1 MVQSF
6 LPSMPPLNVIKPSVN
21 SSSFLVLF
29 FTSTLVC
36 VVGGLG
42 GIQPS
47 PFLIFGLL
55 SVLFVTDTE
64 NFQWYR

>member
-6 LPSMPPLNVIKPSVN
+6 LPSMPLLNVIKPSVN

-42 GIQPS
+42 GIQLS

-55 SVLFVTDTE
+55 SVFFVTDTE
-64 NFQWYR
+64 NF